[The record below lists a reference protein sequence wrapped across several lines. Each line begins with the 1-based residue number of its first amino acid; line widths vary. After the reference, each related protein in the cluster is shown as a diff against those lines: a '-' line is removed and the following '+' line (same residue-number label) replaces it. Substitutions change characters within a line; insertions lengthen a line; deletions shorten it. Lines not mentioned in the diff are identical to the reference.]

1 MDLEEYAY
9 ILDYLP
15 HGHPESK
22 RFKKEPIAYG
32 VGDNEFKLLELL
44 PKPNASLVVGDR
56 VYIGKEMD
64 KRDAILHVKRR
75 VRYTELTSAAQSEL
89 PYVIEEIVRNNEER
103 FVKFFNEAIPITT
116 KFHMLELLP
125 GLGKKTMW
133 CILEERKKEPFKSFE
148 DIKKRV
154 PALHHPERL
163 IVDRILKEL
172 TDPEQKYR
180 IFVAK

>member
-1 MDLEEYAY
+1 MEEYAY

-15 HGHPESK
+15 HGHPESR

-32 VGDNEFKLLELL
+32 VGDTEFKLLELL
-44 PKPNASLVVGDR
+44 PKPNAALVVGDR
-56 VYIGKEMD
+56 VYIGKDMT
-64 KRDAILHVKRR
+64 KRDTILHVKRR

-89 PYVIEEIVRNNEER
+89 PYIIEEIVKNKEEN
-103 FVKFFNEAIPITT
+103 FVRFFNEAVPITT

-133 CILEERKKEPFKSFE
+133 TILEERKKEPFKSFE
-148 DIKKRV
+148 DIKERV
-154 PALHHPERL
+154 LALHHPEKL

-172 TDPEQKYR
+172 MDPAQKYK